1 MLVMITGRGTSGF
14 LSSGNYRSVHK
25 LVSTSKVIV
34 TVVLETLHTLNAVI
48 ISDNAKKMDRAEIK
62 GK

>member
-34 TVVLETLHTLNAVI
+34 TVVLETLNAVI